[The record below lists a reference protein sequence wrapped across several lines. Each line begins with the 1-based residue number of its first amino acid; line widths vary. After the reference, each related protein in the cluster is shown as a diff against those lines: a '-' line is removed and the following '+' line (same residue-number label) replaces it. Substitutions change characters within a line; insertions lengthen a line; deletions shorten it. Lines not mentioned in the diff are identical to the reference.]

1 MFFRLFFLLLI
12 FANLV
17 FFAWTQGYFGAIDE
31 NREPQRLAG
40 QLHAEKLRI
49 VSEQQMAKERKQAL
63 VCRVVNGLDQ
73 AAAENLAAAIKTG
86 GGDTTILASAEARP
100 HLVVISDLASKA
112 IAEKKVAE
120 LARFG
125 VTEQTTVALE
135 GGRYEIVLASFATE
149 AAARERLQGL
159 VKRGIRSARV
169 DSRDQTKAVRVE
181 ARGSAAEQLL
191 RQLPKLIAPYA
202 DATIGNCPS

>member
-1 MFFRLFFLLLI
+1 MFFRLFFFLLV

-73 AAAENLAAAIKTG
+73 AVAENLAAAIKTG
-86 GGDTTILASAEARP
+86 GGGATILASAEAQP
-100 HLVVISDLASKA
+100 HLVVISDLANKA

-169 DSRDQTKAVRVE
+169 DSRDQAKAVRVE

>member
-1 MFFRLFFLLLI
+1 MFFRLFFFLLV

-73 AAAENLAAAIKTG
+73 AVAENLAAAIKTG
-86 GGDTTILASAEARP
+86 GGGATILASAEAQP
-100 HLVVISDLASKA
+100 HLVVISDLANKA

-135 GGRYEIVLASFATE
+135 GGRYEIVLASFANE

-169 DSRDQTKAVRVE
+169 DSRDQAKAVRVE

>member
-1 MFFRLFFLLLI
+1 MFFRLFFFLLV

-135 GGRYEIVLASFATE
+135 GGRYEIVLASFANE

-169 DSRDQTKAVRVE
+169 DSRDQAKAVRVE